1 MTIVYKYGKLKT
13 KMSSTMT
20 IAKKLTM
27 LPVPIQ
33 LTILRMSL
41 ISNFNYTKDNPEW
54 KMDHELKS
62 WEYLGFIKW
71 GSIFSREN
79 PHCSSTTAQE
89 MNTYW
94 KLLPDGGVG
103 ITTWS
108 PCKRYISTDAFRQ
121 MKDISLNKMSVVY
134 LFTRYKG
141 DKKLP
146 LSHTQMME
154 PLIEH
159 NSLGKLKKTVRIQD
173 VPEASFDNALLG
185 ASPFWFYRNCR
196 CSNCDD
202 VRKLGYEQISEK
214 EKKKVKP
221 PQIKIKKTNEEYR
234 ICVGSCK
241 KNKPKSAYGNN
252 QWRKGER
259 WSRCKDCISQLN
271 VVQKGLNPNASIFV
285 PK

>member
-1 MTIVYKYGKLKT
+1 
-13 KMSSTMT
+13 MSSNMKL
-20 IAKKLTM
+20 AKKLSI

-33 LTILRMSL
+33 LAILRMSL
-41 ISNFNYTKDNPEW
+41 ISNFNYTKENPEW
-54 KMDHELKS
+54 KGNHKILS
-62 WEYLGFIKW
+62 WKYMGFIKW
-71 GSIFSREN
+71 GNVFLGANN
-79 PHCSSTTAQE
+79 PLPPLLCSSTTAFE
-89 MNTYW
+89 MNLYW
-94 KLLPDGGVG
+94 KLREPGVLNFSAS
-103 ITTWS
+103 S

-121 MKDISLNKMSVVY
+121 IKDISMDKMGVVY

-146 LSHTQMME
+146 PAHTQMME

-159 NSLGKLKKTVRIQD
+159 NSLGKIKKTVRIQD
-173 VPEASFDNALLG
+173 VPKASFDNALLG

-196 CSNCDD
+196 CYNCDH

-214 EKKKVKP
+214 EKQKVKVK
-221 PQIKIKKTNEEYR
+221 QMEVKEKNGEFR
-234 ICVGSCK
+234 ICAGQCK

-259 WSRCKDCISQLN
+259 WSRCKDCISRLN
-271 VVQKGLNPNASIFV
+271 GVQKEKYKQGLNPKASIFF

>member
-1 MTIVYKYGKLKT
+1 
-13 KMSSTMT
+13 MSSTMT
-20 IAKKLTM
+20 IAKNLTM

-41 ISNFNYTKDNPEW
+41 ITNFNYTKDNPEW
-54 KMDHELKS
+54 KEEHGLKS
-62 WEYLGFIKW
+62 WKYLGFIKW
-71 GSIFSREN
+71 GNVFSRAN
-79 PHCSSTTAQE
+79 HPLRPLRCSSTTAQE

-94 KLLPDGGVG
+94 KLLPSGELG

-121 MKDISLNKMSVVY
+121 IKDISIDKMGIVY
-134 LFTRYKG
+134 LFTTYKG

-146 LSHTQMME
+146 LSHTDMMK

-159 NSLGKLKKTVRIQD
+159 NSLGKIKKHVRIQD
-173 VPEASFDNALLG
+173 VPKESFDNALLG

-196 CSNCDD
+196 CSNCDH
-202 VRKLGYEQISEK
+202 VRKLGYDQISEK
-214 EKKKVKP
+214 EKKKVKVK
-221 PQIKIKKTNEEYR
+221 QMETKKTNEECR
-234 ICVGSCK
+234 ICAGSCK

-259 WSRCKDCISQLN
+259 WSRCKDCIVQLN
-271 VVQKGLNPNASIFV
+271 GVQKGKGLNPNASIFV